1 MKLVVKRLSTELPR
15 QSFDDLCAWIDDH
28 LEETIGWQQL
38 FECSG
43 LDHQALQA
51 MFFKHA
57 DTTPMTWIRGR
68 RQAKL
73 AASPPGRRLLTLR
86 KQS

>member
-1 MKLVVKRLSTELPR
+1 MKLVEKRSSTNLPR

-43 LDHQALQA
+43 LDHHALQT

-57 DTTPMTWIRGR
+57 STTPMTWIRSR
-68 RQAKL
+68 RQARL
-73 AASPPGRRLLTLR
+73 AAIAPVRPLLTLR
-86 KQS
+86 KQN

>member
-1 MKLVVKRLSTELPR
+1 MKHIERRPSINLPR

-43 LDHQALQA
+43 LDHHALQA

-57 DTTPMTWIRGR
+57 GTTPMTWIRGR
-68 RQAKL
+68 RQARL
-73 AASPPGRRLLTLR
+73 AESPPGRRLLTLR

>member
-1 MKLVVKRLSTELPR
+1 MKSSKKRPSTDLPR
-15 QSFDDLCAWIDDH
+15 QDFDHLCSWIDDH

-43 LDHQALQA
+43 LDHHALQT

-57 DTTPMTWIRGR
+57 DTTPMTWIRCR

-73 AASPPGRRLLTLR
+73 AESPPGRRLLTLR
-86 KQS
+86 K